1 MSSKSVKNNTVSTW
15 INKWFFVKEAKSRLV
30 ITLLSV
36 AIGVAVD
43 LAMLLCARMDN
54 DFFLNQY
61 NLSTDRAIRFVACI
75 SATVISCFLICGIYN
90 LFARHIV
97 KK

>member
-1 MSSKSVKNNTVSTW
+1 MPSKSVENNTVSAW
-15 INKWFFVKEAKSRLV
+15 LNKYFFVKEAKPRLV
-30 ITLLSV
+30 IALLSV

-43 LAMLLCARMDN
+43 LAMMLYS

-61 NLSTDRAIRFVACI
+61 DLPTDSASRFVACI

-90 LFARHIV
+90 LLARHIG